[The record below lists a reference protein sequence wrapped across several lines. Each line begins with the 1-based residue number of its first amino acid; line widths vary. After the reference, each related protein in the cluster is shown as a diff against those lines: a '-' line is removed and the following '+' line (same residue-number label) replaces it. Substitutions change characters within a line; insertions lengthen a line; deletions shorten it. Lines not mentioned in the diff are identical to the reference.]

1 MKKIITTVLL
11 AGMLTATFA
20 GCSGNDNSSSDS
32 NTSSDVQSG
41 TTSGDTSS
49 DATSSEGNSETSS
62 DAGSE
67 STPATEGKN
76 AAEMLNAVFSN
87 TEKFPMF
94 SATEGMA
101 MVVCGPDAEK
111 IREVFPVS
119 ENPEAAPAHCVV
131 EVGDAETG
139 LTMVGL
145 AETVAAADLE
155 DMIIATPMMSAQL
168 KQIIIV
174 KPAAGKE
181 EAVKSAISAFAE
193 TAKQPNPMEY
203 PAWEAERAG
212 TATGETANGYLY
224 VVVAAEGADMGAAIE
239 NA

>member
-1 MKKIITTVLL
+1 MKKIITTTLL
-11 AGMLTATFA
+11 AALIATALA
-20 GCSGNDNSSSDS
+20 GCTRNNNSSDVSSDT
-32 NTSSDVQSG
+32 TSSDV
-41 TTSGDTSS
+41 TSSEGTSS
-49 DATSSEGNSETSS
+49 DATSSEGTSS
-62 DAGSE
+62 DATSSE
-67 STPATEGKN
+67 SAPAADSKN
-76 AAEMLNAVFSN
+76 AAEMLNAVFGN
-87 TEKFPMF
+87 GEKFPMF

-101 MVVCGPDAEK
+101 MVVCGTDAEK
-111 IREVFPVS
+111 IRKVFPAS
-119 ENPEAAPAHCVV
+119 ENPEAAPTHCVI

-155 DMIIATPMMSAQL
+155 DLVIATPMMSAQL
-168 KQIIIV
+168 KQIIIA

-181 EAVKSAISAFAE
+181 EAVKTALSAFAD

-212 TATGETANGYLY
+212 TVFGEAANGYLY
-224 VVVAAEGADMGAAIE
+224 VVVAAEGADIGAAIA